1 MPIAPSTHW
10 GVDANGVWHRL
21 DENGGSATYWRN
33 DMTIKRTATR
43 PRGPVHNSAA
53 AQISNPYRPTWP
65 VQYSA
70 PVLIAEGDSMTEG
83 IGQVSWTDALL
94 PLLSGPCSL
103 LNVATSG
110 ETVSAMLSQGA
121 AIDAQY
127 RPERSRQVANLLGG
141 TNDIAGGVAG
151 TGTTLYNNIVT
162 WCTARRAAGFLVV
175 VWACAARNNGANYI
189 TERTACN
196 NALSANWTTFADGFV
211 FPVVPGTYSDG
222 VYWLDNVHLTTAGN
236 AYVAQNYALSVLN
249 PLLFP

>member
-1 MPIAPSTHW
+1 MATQPNYHW
-10 GVDANGVWHRL
+10 GEDNSGSWHRI
-21 DENGGSATYWRN
+21 DSNGGSATYWRN
-33 DMTIKRTATR
+33 DMSIRRTGTR
-43 PRGPVHNSAA
+43 QQGPLHSSVAS
-53 AQISNPYRPTWP
+53 QVVEPYDPDWP
-65 VQYSA
+65 IRYSA

-110 ETVSAMLSQGA
+110 ETVATMLGQGA

-175 VWACAARNNGANYI
+175 VWACAARNNGVNYN
-189 TERTACN
+189 TERNACN
-196 NALSANWTTFADGFV
+196 TLLTANWSTFADGFV
-211 FPVVPGTYSDG
+211 FPVVPGTFMDG
-222 VYWLDNVHLTTAGN
+222 IYWLDNVHLTTAGN